1 MTHKISTDRA
11 YEIDLDWNASDSDDM
26 LRIVSYRTAGN
37 GSRSVLCIP
46 SNDNA
51 PRYEYKRH
59 DPETGEYAPGYY
71 HRGGPTIDEWQYHN
85 PAAAA
90 AQIAEYTEAFEI
102 AAIERHD
109 DIH

>member
-1 MTHKISTDRA
+1 MTHKISTDHA
-11 YEIDLDWNASDSDDM
+11 YEIDNEWSNASDNGDM
-26 LRIVSYRTAGN
+26 LRCVSYRTAGN

-46 SNDNA
+46 HNDNA

-71 HRGGPTIDEWQYHN
+71 HQSGPTLDEWRN
-85 PAAAA
+85 PDANA
-90 AQIAEYTEAFEI
+90 AQVEEYDEAFEL
-102 AAIERHD
+102 AAIAQHD